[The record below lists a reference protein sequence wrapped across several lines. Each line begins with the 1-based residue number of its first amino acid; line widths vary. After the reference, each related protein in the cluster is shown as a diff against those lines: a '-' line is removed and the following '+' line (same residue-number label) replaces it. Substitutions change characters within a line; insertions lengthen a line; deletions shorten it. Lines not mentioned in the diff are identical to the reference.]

1 MKLTLS
7 ITSIRDVVQKKKYRK
22 ENGKQISDKT
32 EKKAYSIDPDETAL
46 EPSHQDLHCLQEK
59 KNLFRSAGL
68 KGLRLL

>member
-32 EKKAYSIDPDETAL
+32 EKKANSIDPDGTAL

-59 KNLFRSAGL
+59 NLFRSAGL